1 MEGRSGNVK
10 KIVIATKNK
19 GKIREMKDSFREL
32 PVEIVALSDF
42 GELPDAVEDGQT
54 FKENAMKKAKFYM
67 EKTGCACMA
76 DDSGLCVDALD
87 GAPGIYS
94 ARFSGEHANDAKNN
108 EKLVAELR
116 AKGLK
121 DSAAAYHCALVFV
134 DTDGKTLDTEG
145 ICEGTICT
153 EARGSNGFGYDPH
166 FYINGKSMAEHTL
179 EEKSAISHRG
189 RAVRAMVALLGEY
202 L

>member
-19 GKIREMKDSFREL
+19 GKIREMKDSFKEL
-32 PVEIVALSDF
+32 PVEILALSDF
-42 GELPDAVEDGQT
+42 GDLPDAVEDGQS

-76 DDSGLCVDALD
+76 DDSGLCVDALE

-116 AKGLK
+116 AKGLEE
-121 DSAAAYHCALVFV
+121 SAAAYHCALVFV
-134 DTDGKTLDTEG
+134 DTDGKCLDTEG
-145 ICEGTICT
+145 ICEGIIRT
-153 EARGSNGFGYDPH
+153 EAKGCNGFGYDPH
-166 FYINGKSMAEHTL
+166 FYINEKSMAEHTL

-189 RAVRAMVALLGEY
+189 KAVRSMVKLLGEY